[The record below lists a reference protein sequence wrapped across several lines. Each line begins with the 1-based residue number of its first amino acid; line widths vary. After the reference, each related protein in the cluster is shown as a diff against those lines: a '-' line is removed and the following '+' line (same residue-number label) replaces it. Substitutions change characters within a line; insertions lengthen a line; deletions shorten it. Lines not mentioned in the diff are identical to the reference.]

1 MVARSNPISPSVPE
15 PKGHEDM
22 NREILVVNSVTVD
35 YPGVRA
41 LDSVSLAFRTGEI
54 HAIVGENGAGKSTM
68 MKVLSGVIRP
78 TSGSMMLKGTQ
89 RQFTRPSDAIRAG
102 ISMVHQELHLVGTLN
117 VAENVLLG
125 REPTRFFG
133 VAVDQQQQ
141 RIRAGELL
149 QQLGGDF
156 DLSTPASDLSI
167 AQQQFVEI
175 AKCLASDARVL
186 IFDEPTAVLGEVEAN
201 RLFAVM
207 RRLRDEGRCVIF
219 ISHHLDEVISV
230 ADRISVL
237 RDGKLVQ
244 AFARNTSGI
253 VQSKDGSVAD
263 EGRLAHAMVGH
274 ELSSIYPEK
283 FYSTSHYPNSKSAAI
298 ELRNFGAKKKS
309 HSISF
314 SVAPGE
320 ILGIAGLVGSGRT
333 ETAEAIVGIRPCEGV
348 LLVEGREIR
357 FGNPRAAIRAGVAYV
372 SEDRKNRGLHLTL
385 SSIANMMLPSLDKVS
400 RIGGIMI
407 DSQTEQRI
415 SQDWIDTFQIRCAR
429 PRHAISS
436 LSGGNQQ
443 KFSLARWLEAR
454 PKVLIIDEPTRGVDV
469 GARGEIYRIIA
480 KLAREGLACI
490 VISSELPE
498 VIGLSHRV
506 IVMREGTIAGE
517 IPCERLARKD
527 CQERIVRIA
536 SGLSEESSPR
546 I

>member
-1 MVARSNPISPSVPE
+1 MVARSTPISFSAQAH
-15 PKGHEDM
+15 KGQEDL

-41 LDSVSLAFRTGEI
+41 LDAVSLAFRTGEI

-78 TSGSMMLKGTQ
+78 TSGTINLKGMQ
-89 RQFTRPSDAIRAG
+89 RQFTRPADAIRAG
-102 ISMVHQELHLVGTLN
+102 IAMVHQELHL
-117 VAENVLLG
+117 
-125 REPTRFFG
+125 G
-133 VAVDQQQQ
+133 VAVDHQ
-141 RIRAGELL
+141 RQHVVAGELL
-149 QQLGGDF
+149 RQLGSDF
-156 DLSTPASDLSI
+156 DLSTLACDLSI

-219 ISHHLDEVISV
+219 ISHHLDEVISI
-230 ADRISVL
+230 ADRITVL
-237 RDGKLVQ
+237 RDGKVVQ
-244 AFARNTSGI
+244 AFSRNTSGI
-253 VQSKDGSVAD
+253 VQSEDGSIAD

-283 FYSTSHYPNSKSAAI
+283 MYSTCSSSAI
-298 ELRNFGAKKKS
+298 ELANFGAKNKS
-309 HSISF
+309 HGISF
-314 SVAPGE
+314 SVAAGE

-348 LLVEGREIR
+348 LRVEGREIQ
-357 FGNPRAAIRAGVAYV
+357 FTNPRAAMRSGVAYV
-372 SEDRKNRGLHLTL
+372 SEDRKNRGLHVTL
-385 SSIANMMLPSLDKVS
+385 SSICNMMLPSLDKVS
-400 RIGGIMI
+400 RLGGIMI
-407 DSQTEQRI
+407 DSHTEKRMTKK
-415 SQDWIDTFQIRCAR
+415 WIDTFQIRCAR
-429 PRHAISS
+429 PMQAISS

-443 KFSLARWLEAR
+443 KFALARWLEAT

-480 KLAREGLACI
+480 QLAREGLACI

-498 VIGLSHRV
+498 VIGIAHRV

-517 IPCERLARKD
+517 IPSERLALKD

-536 SGLSEESSPR
+536 SGLSEESVASK
-546 I
+546 